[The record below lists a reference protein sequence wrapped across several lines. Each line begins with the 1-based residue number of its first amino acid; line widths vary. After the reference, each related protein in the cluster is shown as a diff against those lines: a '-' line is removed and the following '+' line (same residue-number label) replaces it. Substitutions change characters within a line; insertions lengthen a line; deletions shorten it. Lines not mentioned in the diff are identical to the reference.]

1 MAYWRLSVT
10 CLACATAGEACTSLS
25 PWRNPHVSPY
35 RSDRFHQFPG
45 ADAAT
50 LQRVKAFYG
59 KAFDWEFQDWG
70 GTYVDTASSGLGAGF
85 NADAAQAPRQ
95 PLPVI
100 LRWIWKRPW
109 RRCRPPALISK
120 AIFPFPGGR
129 RFHFHDPAGNEL
141 AVWSPGERRR
151 RTSDAPAGL

>member
-1 MAYWRLSVT
+1 MSARI
-10 CLACATAGEACTSLS
+10 GQIDFIE
-25 PWRNPHVSPY
+25 
-35 RSDRFHQFPG
+35 FPG

-100 LRWIWKRPW
+100 FAVDLEKALAAVQAAGAHQQGDFSLPW
-109 RRCRPPALISK
+109 RA
-120 AIFPFPGGR
+120 AFP
-129 RFHFHDPAGNEL
+129 L
-141 AVWSPGERRR
+141 S
-151 RTSDAPAGL
+151 

>member
-1 MAYWRLSVT
+1 MSARI
-10 CLACATAGEACTSLS
+10 GQIDFIE
-25 PWRNPHVSPY
+25 
-35 RSDRFHQFPG
+35 FPG

-70 GTYVDTASSGLGAGF
+70 GNYVDTASSGLGAGF

-95 PLPVI
+95 PLAVI
-100 LRWIWKRPW
+100 FAVDLEK
-109 RRCRPPALISK
+109 ALAAVQAAGGTISK

-141 AVWSPGERRR
+141 AVWSPE
-151 RTSDAPAGL
+151 

>member
-1 MAYWRLSVT
+1 MSARI
-10 CLACATAGEACTSLS
+10 GQIDFIE
-25 PWRNPHVSPY
+25 
-35 RSDRFHQFPG
+35 FPG

-95 PLPVI
+95 PLPVRFAVD
-100 LRWIWKRPW
+100 LEKALAAV
-109 RRCRPPALISK
+109 PAAGGPIS
-120 AIFPFPGGR
+120 
-129 RFHFHDPAGNEL
+129 NEL
-141 AVWSPGERRR
+141 AVWSPE
-151 RTSDAPAGL
+151 